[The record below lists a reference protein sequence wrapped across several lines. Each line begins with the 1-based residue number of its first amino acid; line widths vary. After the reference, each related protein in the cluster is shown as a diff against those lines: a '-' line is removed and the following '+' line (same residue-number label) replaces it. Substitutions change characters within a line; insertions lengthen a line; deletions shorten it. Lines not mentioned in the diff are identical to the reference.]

1 MRSSDKIDLF
11 WELAYFMFI
20 AQSKCTQKS
29 EKKQKEANI
38 SRTVDSLGF
47 TLRNGIL

>member
-11 WELAYFMFI
+11 WELAYFI
-20 AQSKCTQKS
+20 AQSKCTQKV
-29 EKKQKEANI
+29 KKKLKEANI

-47 TLRNGIL
+47 ILRNGIL